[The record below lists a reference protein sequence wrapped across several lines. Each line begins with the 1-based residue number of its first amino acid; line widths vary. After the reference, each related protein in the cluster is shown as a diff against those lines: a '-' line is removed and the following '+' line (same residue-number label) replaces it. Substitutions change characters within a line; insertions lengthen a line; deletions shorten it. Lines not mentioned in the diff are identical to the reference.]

1 MAQTQAPEPVEI
13 SMTPQRRR
21 KAGPPSWTHPLI
33 YGTVRGVAATT
44 QIIGVENS
52 IRFLR
57 STAGWY
63 AGLSRNSSRLD
74 RAKHN
79 LRWCFPDWDEQ
90 RVHECA
96 LEAYRHL
103 FTLGVE
109 VAACPRLIAADGY
122 ASFVEVGDVH
132 KGLRELLNDRPCV
145 LVTGHCG
152 NWELLG
158 ATMAVLGF
166 PMHALY
172 RPLDIRPLD
181 DWLHRTRSARGMML
195 VDKFGA
201 ARQLPR
207 LMHEHKPV
215 AFIADQNAGD
225 RGLFVPFFNRLAS
238 AYKTVGVMAMRYRTP
253 IVCGCARRLSGG
265 IETLSAATDSQR
277 FRYHIEITDVIQ
289 PEDWDAQPDPLFY
302 ITARYRLAIESMV
315 RRSPEQ
321 YLWMHRYW
329 KSRPRHERMGKP
341 FPDRLREK
349 ILSLPWMT
357 EDDVERLVERS
368 ALDAELYAQSG
379 RTRA

>member
-1 MAQTQAPEPVEI
+1 MTQAQAAEPVEI
-13 SMTPQRRR
+13 SLIPERRR
-21 KAGPPSWTHPLI
+21 KAGPPRWTHPLI
-33 YGTVRGVAATT
+33 YGGVRGLAAST
-44 QIIGVENS
+44 QIVGIENS
-52 IRFLR
+52 IRLLR
-57 STAGWY
+57 PLAGWY
-63 AGLSRNSSRLD
+63 AGLPANRKRLE
-74 RAKHN
+74 RAKGN

-122 ASFVEVGDVH
+122 ASFVEIGEV
-132 KGLRELLNDRPCV
+132 KAGLRELLSDRPCL

-172 RPLDIRPLD
+172 RPLDIKPLD
-181 DWLHRTRSARGMML
+181 DWLLRTRSARGMML

-207 LMHEHKPV
+207 LMQERKPV

-253 IVCGCARRLSGG
+253 VVCGSARRLSGG
-265 IETLSAATDSQR
+265 IDPRSSSEIQR
-277 FRYHIEITDVIQ
+277 FRYHIEIDDVIH
-289 PEDWDAQPDPLFY
+289 PEDWDNQPDPLFY
-302 ITARYRLAIESMV
+302 ITARYRRAIENMV

-341 FPDRLREK
+341 FPDRLKEK
-349 ILSLPWMT
+349 ILALPWMT
-357 EDDVERLVERS
+357 QEDLERMVERS
-368 ALDAELYAQSG
+368 ALDAEEYAASG
-379 RTRA
+379 KRRA

>member
-1 MAQTQAPEPVEI
+1 MTQAQAAEPVHI
-13 SMTPQRRR
+13 SLVPERRR
-21 KAGPPSWTHPLI
+21 KSGPPRWTHPLI
-33 YGTVRGVAATT
+33 YGGARGLAAST
-44 QIIGVENS
+44 QILGVENS
-52 IRFLR
+52 IRVLR
-57 STAGWY
+57 PLAGWF
-63 AGLSRNSSRLD
+63 AGLPSNTKRLE
-74 RAKHN
+74 RAKGN

-122 ASFVEVGDVH
+122 ASFVEIGNVQA
-132 KGLRELLNDRPCV
+132 GLRQLLSDRPCL

-172 RPLDIRPLD
+172 RPMDIKPLD
-181 DWLHRTRSARGMML
+181 DWLLRTRSARGMML

-207 LMHEHKPV
+207 LMQERKPV

-253 IVCGCARRLSGG
+253 VVCGSARRLSGG
-265 IETLSAATDSQR
+265 IDPGASSETQR
-277 FRYHIEITDVIQ
+277 FRYHIEIDDVIH
-289 PEDWDAQPDPLFY
+289 PEDWNDQPDPLFY
-302 ITARYRLAIESMV
+302 ITARYRRAIENMV

-341 FPDRLREK
+341 FPDRLKEK
-349 ILSLPWMT
+349 IRELPWMT
-357 EDDVERLVERS
+357 EEELERLIERS
-368 ALDAELYAQSG
+368 AVDAADYSTSG
-379 RTRA
+379 RRRS